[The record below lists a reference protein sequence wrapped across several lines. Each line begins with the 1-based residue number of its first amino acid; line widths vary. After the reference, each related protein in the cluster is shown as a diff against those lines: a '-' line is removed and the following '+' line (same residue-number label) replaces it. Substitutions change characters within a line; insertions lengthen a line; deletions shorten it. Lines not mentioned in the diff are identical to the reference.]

1 MLARLWPRS
10 TVRKLWIPFS
20 RRGMATTAAA
30 NIRNMALVAH
40 IDSGKTTL
48 TESILLQSEYL
59 SSSGSVDTGSTTTDF
74 LPAERERGITIQSAS
89 IPVKWKKWTFNLVDT
104 PGHADFGMEV
114 ESASRVVDGAV
125 VLMDSVEGVESQ
137 TKRVWRQLDRY
148 KVATRLVFLNKLDRP
163 GASFSASLSS
173 LLTHRLHPLPVA
185 LTLPIASFE
194 PADYA
199 RAEPGIQGLVDLVK
213 WEVWKWDENGQITR
227 HPLPRSTK
235 EFQTFNILPP
245 SHPLLSELVPA
256 RMALLDNL
264 SNFSEPLMEKLI
276 SLPSDPMAYAGIES
290 DEIMPHLRQ
299 TSISNEILPVL
310 CGSAI
315 KNIGTDLVMDYIGEL
330 FASPLDVLR
339 GAPPPINAP
348 VRVLAWKV
356 GWDKKKGWLTFVRV
370 YSGTLKRQ
378 SVLLNTNRNERERV
392 GKLQLLYGSEA
403 QDVEELPFGSVGVIV
418 GLRFTRTGD
427 TLISTGAK
435 VSNDSDTLPTIV
447 TPPSVISVSVV
458 PQSHSDL
465 DPVTEALESISRTDP
480 SVRVDT
486 QEGQMLVHGLGALH
500 LEIVEGRL
508 RDEWGAR
515 FEFGQRR
522 VSYREALGP
531 NYSVV
536 RPEDEVANVA
546 GTEVRISFDIRPLE
560 EGEVGDSLW
569 DGNVVVNHK
578 GMPIAYPQTG
588 MKETEESCIAAGIDS
603 SLSNSPHSSLPMS
616 HVRIQ
621 VKSYIKPHSISL
633 LSGASSRILRNRLRS
648 AGMGPIME
656 PFTRFKITVSE
667 DTLGKVAKDLTEH
680 GAELLDMSSGM
691 TEEEDGRAY
700 STDGVYIPP
709 AFLSP
714 SASNVTALKGNSSS
728 LKRSIHA
735 LAPLSRMLDYNNRL
749 RALSGGYGQFEM
761 TNAGFREVSSSRQ
774 LEILREIGRA

>member
-1 MLARLWPRS
+1 
-10 TVRKLWIPFS
+10 KLWITFS
-20 RRGMATTAAA
+20 RRRMATTAAA
-30 NIRNMALVAH
+30 DIRNMALVAH
-40 IDSGKTTL
+40 IGT
-48 TESILLQSEYL
+48 SIPEKPPLPSPFCLQSEYL

-89 IPVKWKKWTFNLVDT
+89 IPVKWKKWTFNLIDT
-104 PGHADFGMEV
+104 PGHADFGL
-114 ESASRVVDGAV
+114 STGAV

-173 LLTHRLHPLPVA
+173 ILTHRLHPLPVA

-213 WEVWKWDENGQITR
+213 WEIWKWDENGQVTR
-227 HPLPRSTK
+227 HPLPRSME
-235 EFQTFNILPP
+235 EFQAFDILPP

-276 SLPSDPMAYAGIES
+276 GLPSDPMAYAGIES

-310 CGSAI
+310 CGSAV

-339 GAPPPINAP
+339 GAPPPVNAP

-392 GKLQLLYGSEA
+392 GKLQLLYASEV

-435 VSNDSDTLPTIV
+435 VSHDSDTLPTI
-447 TPPSVISVSVV
+447 VV

-465 DPVTEALESISRTDP
+465 DPI
-480 SVRVDT
+480 T

-531 NYSVV
+531 NFSVV
-536 RPEDEVANVA
+536 QPEDEVANVA
-546 GTEVRISFDIRPLE
+546 GTDVRISFDIRPLE
-560 EGEVGDSLW
+560 EGEAGDSLW
-569 DGNVVVNHK
+569 DGNVVVNQK

-621 VKSYIKPHSISL
+621 VKSYIKPPSITL
-633 LSGASSRILRNRLRS
+633 LSGASSKILRNRLRS

-691 TEEEDGRAY
+691 TEEEEGRAY

-761 TNAGFREVSSSRQ
+761 TSAGFREVSPSRQ